1 MSVDLSSLS
10 NFTHPDPVALETAA
24 WKLLN
29 TSEEVGHLSLASDT
43 GSITS
48 NGGYFD
54 LQADIAMTKSMAS
67 DTGSPPTPPAKDAT
81 LEERLGYV
89 MESAEMAGYHD
100 FNALISAYYTSDF
113 PESSSLSNE
122 QRLSRN
128 RRLPKVLFELFQ
140 ATSSWSEWER
150 RGFQEEI
157 LKTAENMLSL
167 EGDSARRSLEIKL
180 TPLLD
185 ALDDENN
192 VAAAK
197 RQSIHAMKLLIQ
209 NEVRAVRPPEAPNEL
224 YPIPTLTFACLFP
237 S

>member
-1 MSVDLSSLS
+1 
-10 NFTHPDPVALETAA
+10 
-24 WKLLN
+24 
-29 TSEEVGHLSLASDT
+29 
-43 GSITS
+43 
-48 NGGYFD
+48 
-54 LQADIAMTKSMAS
+54 
-67 DTGSPPTPPAKDAT
+67 
-81 LEERLGYV
+81 

-167 EGDSARRSLEIKL
+167 EGDSARRGLEIKL
-180 TPLLD
+180 TPLLN

-192 VAAAK
+192 VGAK

-209 NEVRAVRPPEAPNEL
+209 NEVRAIRTPDAPNSQC
-224 YPIPTLTFACLFP
+224 PILTLTLAFFPLGTLKWLCFVIPSRKDRKLTHLDSKPLGVGHGPHIQQFHATAAGSIQYCTCHDTSALLF
-237 S
+237 